1 MMKHKITDLA
11 NRRSRAEIDALLE
24 PESSRSQQLSENDI
38 CIHILTVSAAMVGVC
53 LTVIGLFKVI
63 AELKSF
69 STVGDNL
76 LAVDSLAFLASCIL
90 SYISMRSRR
99 KERKGLI
106 GRVADIIFLA
116 ALSLMV
122 IICGLIAY
130 AFI

>member
-1 MMKHKITDLA
+1 MKRKVTHLD
-11 NRRSRAEIDALLE
+11 NRRFRAGLDAPPE
-24 PESSRSQQLSENDI
+24 PDPPDSQQFLENDI

-90 SYISMRSRR
+90 SYASLRSRR
-99 KERKGLI
+99 KARKVFI
-106 GRVADIIFLA
+106 GRVADVTFLG
-116 ALSLMV
+116 ALIVMV
-122 IICGLIAY
+122 ITCGLIAY